1 MSPTD
6 KEFKMPYFRNVD
18 EATLMQIEVKHNFN
32 VRFICHALMHEVKKT
47 TRSNDKF

>member
-18 EATLMQIEVKHNFN
+18 EATLMQIEMCVSY
-32 VRFICHALMHEVKKT
+32 AMH
-47 TRSNDKF
+47 